1 MVDLV
6 VDIGNSDTVLGIIK
20 HDNLNLVSSSRVS
33 TTAQPTVAE
42 YRDILLGLLTNH
54 GVTPDDLN
62 IIIIGS
68 VVPSI
73 TYTISDIL
81 ENVGNGC
88 PVVVT
93 AKDDL
98 PINLDLVDRITIGV
112 DRVANMLAAKEMYR
126 RDTIVVDLGTA
137 TTFDCITADGVFMG
151 GVISQGV
158 RSGIEWL
165 GKMTAKLPEVEISP
179 PKRIIGCE
187 TEECIRSGVFYS
199 AVDAI
204 DGIVNRIIREWGIS
218 DAYVVATGGYATM
231 VAPHTKTVN
240 HVESSLT
247 LYGLALAGRSI
258 RG

>member
-20 HDNLNLVSSSRVS
+20 HDNLDLLSNSRIS
-33 TTAQPTVAE
+33 TAAQPTVVE
-42 YRDILLGLLTNH
+42 YKNILRDLLTNH
-54 GVTPDDLN
+54 GITPDDLN

-68 VVPSI
+68 VVPSV
-73 TYTISDIL
+73 TDTISGIL
-81 ENVGNGC
+81 ENMGNGC
-88 PVVVT
+88 PVIVT
-93 AKDDL
+93 AKSNL
-98 PINLDLVDRITIGV
+98 PINLDLIDRITIGV
-112 DRVANMLAAKEMYR
+112 DRIANMLAAKEMYR

-137 TTFDCITADGVFMG
+137 TTFDCITADGVFIG
-151 GVISQGV
+151 GVISQGIQ
-158 RSGIEWL
+158 SGIEWL
-165 GKMTAKLPEVEISP
+165 GKMTAKLPEVEIGP

-231 VAPHTKTVN
+231 VAPHTETVN
-240 HVESSLT
+240 HVEPYLT

>member
-98 PINLDLVDRITIGV
+98 PINLDPVSYT
-112 DRVANMLAAKEMYR
+112 
-126 RDTIVVDLGTA
+126 
-137 TTFDCITADGVFMG
+137 
-151 GVISQGV
+151 
-158 RSGIEWL
+158 
-165 GKMTAKLPEVEISP
+165 
-179 PKRIIGCE
+179 
-187 TEECIRSGVFYS
+187 
-199 AVDAI
+199 
-204 DGIVNRIIREWGIS
+204 
-218 DAYVVATGGYATM
+218 
-231 VAPHTKTVN
+231 H
-240 HVESSLT
+240 LT
-247 LYGLALAGRSI
+247 LPTIYSV
-258 RG
+258 